1 MAVPISKDVV
11 EQITANLV
19 DFGYEGLT
27 QDEVQAEVDK
37 ISRVDYVD
45 NIIGKFVHGMLV
57 KNGYIKE

>member
-37 ISRVDYVD
+37 ISRGEDVD
-45 NIIGKFVHGMLV
+45 NIISKFVHGMLV